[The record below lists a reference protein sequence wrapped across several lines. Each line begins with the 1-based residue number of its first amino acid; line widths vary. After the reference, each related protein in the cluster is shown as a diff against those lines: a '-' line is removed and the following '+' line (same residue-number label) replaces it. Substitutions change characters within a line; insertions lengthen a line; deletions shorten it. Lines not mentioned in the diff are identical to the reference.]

1 MNLIIH
7 NSEGKSVHKKGGGRG
22 ANMERRLTMRKG
34 FLTFQ
39 QIAFI
44 DIHFNRRTAITV
56 FASITVI
63 SFHITAY
70 P

>member
-1 MNLIIH
+1 
-7 NSEGKSVHKKGGGRG
+7 
-22 ANMERRLTMRKG
+22 MERRLTMRKG
-34 FLTFQ
+34 FLTVQ

-56 FASITVI
+56 FASIAII